1 LKVDEYGT
9 QRITLK
15 LIKHG
20 GTAMNKLE
28 ILSCLA
34 RAVVEMDIETV
45 ERLAHLSLKTGIPAQ
60 EGIESGLSKG
70 MERVGELFASG
81 EYFVPEVVVCADT
94 LYAGLNILKP
104 AMPIDIKAK
113 GRIVIGVVEGDTH
126 DIGKNI
132 VAMMLEADGF
142 EIIDLGRNV
151 PLTEFGRKALELD
164 ADIIALSSL
173 MTTTMMG
180 MQAVIEDVKEK
191 STDKKRYVMVGGA
204 PLSQSFAQRIGA
216 DGYSPDAA
224 GAVKLARSFM
234 GLEG

>member
-1 LKVDEYGT
+1 
-9 QRITLK
+9 
-15 LIKHG
+15 
-20 GTAMNKLE
+20 MNKHE
-28 ILSCLA
+28 IISGLA
-34 RAVVEMDIETV
+34 RAVVEMDTETV
-45 ERLAHLSLKTGIPAQ
+45 ERLAYLSLEAGIPAQ
-60 EGIESGLSKG
+60 EGIENGLSKG
-70 MERVGELFASG
+70 MERVGELFAGG

-104 AMPIDIKAK
+104 AMPKDVKAK
-113 GRIVIGVVEGDTH
+113 GRIVIGVVAGDTH

-151 PLTEFGRKALELD
+151 PLPEFGRKALELD

-180 MQAVIEDVKEK
+180 MQSVVEDVKEK
-191 STDKKRYVMVGGA
+191 FPDKKRYVMVGGA
-204 PLSQSFAQRIGA
+204 PLSQAFAQRIGA
-216 DGYSPDAA
+216 DGYAPDASR
-224 GAVKLARSFM
+224 AVKLARRFM